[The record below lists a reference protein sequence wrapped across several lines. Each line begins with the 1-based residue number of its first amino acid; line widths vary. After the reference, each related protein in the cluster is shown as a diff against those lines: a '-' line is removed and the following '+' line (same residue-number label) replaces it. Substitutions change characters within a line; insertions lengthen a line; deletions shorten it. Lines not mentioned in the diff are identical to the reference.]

1 MPHVTIDGCRIHYR
15 FDGREDAPVLL
26 VSNSL
31 GTDMGMWEPQ
41 IPAFTS
47 RFRVLRYDSRG
58 HGRSDAP
65 PGPYAIDR
73 LGRDALGLLDAL
85 DLRRVRFCG
94 LSKGGMIGMWLGTNA
109 ADRIERLVLCNTSTH
124 LGPPSLWE
132 DRIRAVRAGGMAAIA
147 DTVLERWFTA
157 AFRASAPEKVA
168 PVRRMLLATP
178 PEGYVGCCGA
188 IRDMDQ
194 SETIRAIR
202 APTLVVA
209 GEHDPATPPTHGAL
223 IAERIAGARLVTLA
237 AAHLS
242 NIEAASAFDDA
253 VLGFLS
259 D

>member
-1 MPHVTIDGCRIHYR
+1 MSHVAIAGCFIHYH
-15 FDGREDAPVLL
+15 FDGPEDAPVVML
-26 VSNSL
+26 SNSL

-41 IPAFTS
+41 VAALTA
-47 RFRVLRYDSRG
+47 RFCVLRYDSRG
-58 HGRSDAP
+58 HGKSDAP
-65 PGPYAIDR
+65 PGPYTIDR
-73 LGRDALGLLDAL
+73 LGKDALGLLDVL

-94 LSKGGMIGMWLGTNA
+94 LSKGGMVGMWLGANA
-109 ADRIERLVLCNTSTH
+109 ADRIERLALCNTSAH
-124 LGPPSLWE
+124 LGPPALWE
-132 DRIRAVRAGGMAAIA
+132 DRIRAVRAGGMAAIT

-157 AFRASAPEKVA
+157 AFRAAAPERVA

-209 GEHDPATPPTHGAL
+209 GEHDPATPPGHGAL

-242 NIEAASAFDDA
+242 NIEAASAFNDA

-259 D
+259 A